1 MIFLRIG
8 FMLRIYYKMYVSYD
22 TIRQTAIQTL
32 RSTSRFSIISRCR
45 IVFYNNRKV
54 MFLCVK
60 KCACG
65 QVLVSVRDCFLDKL
79 PKHITPQHTYFH
91 MPLPQNVLFVY
102 STSFPL
108 LKYSPI
114 FAVNLS
120 AIFAWSDHIL
130 RNTSSGCLVWY
141 FTSTKLKYST
151 TSPSLTF

>member
-1 MIFLRIG
+1 MKKKCRCKVKGTFKCSEKVKLGFFFPVQVSIFEPLDSKSKKVP
-8 FMLRIYYKMYVSYD
+8 FLDK
-22 TIRQTAIQTL
+22 
-32 RSTSRFSIISRCR
+32 
-45 IVFYNNRKV
+45 KV